1 MKFNP
6 DLHHRRSIRLKGYDY
21 SRNSAYFVTMCSW
34 ERESIFGELVD
45 GEMRLNYWGLI
56 IDATWCWLGKQY
68 PYLELEDYV
77 VMPNHLHGILLFD
90 RCKGGSRTAPTGKT
104 KPLGQI
110 LGAFKTRSTKLV
122 NEFRQTPG
130 APIWQRNYYERIIR
144 NQGELNRMGD
154 YIVSN
159 PVNWIDDENNPTNVG
174 IQDMIF

>member
-1 MKFNP
+1 M
-6 DLHHRRSIRLKGYDY
+6 HVISITKRHTKLCRG
-21 SRNSAYFVTMCSW
+21 A
-34 ERESIFGELVD
+34 
-45 GEMRLNYWGLI
+45 
-56 IDATWCWLGKQY
+56 A
-68 PYLELEDYV
+68 
-77 VMPNHLHGILLFD
+77 
-90 RCKGGSRTAPTGKT
+90 RTAPTGKT